1 MPAAIRRTFEENLAA
16 LKRFKAE
23 KGHCKVPQS
32 NSDKALA
39 NFVKNQR
46 SKMERQRLIKIGQF
60 KQAEFDALQ
69 EIGFDWK
76 LQLKTHSKKQQKKSL
91 VRYIQKFKE
100 DHPDV
105 DISDPDLN
113 EFPSG
118 SEHMVKVMRKIQR
131 IKWDQYTADY
141 LFSSFLVDVNDGTT
155 KVARARR
162 RSADSLNYS
171 ASDIIDAI
179 ESDLDDEIDD
189 EIIEPTRRDGIGGQD
204 NILVHRNSTSPENLI
219 DDTISIGIPYVFEQ
233 PPPQEHMNNNDQ
245 NCDQGTSFDN
255 TRIDPFAMADKDN
268 DNTGVQ
274 DVYEQEP
281 PPQEHTHTN
290 DENDKILMQPPA
302 VMNDPPDQGHDK
314 NSDQSI
320 TTENTNSN
328 QISSIENLHGG
339 QVLEDQTN
347 TRKNRTSSSGTTP
360 TTLAP
365 KPRNRKKK
373 KLVLAEDTSAR
384 KSTRTRKTTM
394 RYNN

>member
-16 LKRFKAE
+16 LKGFKVE

-32 NSDKALA
+32 NSEKTLA

-46 SKMERQRLIKIGQF
+46 SKMERQRLTKIGQF

-76 LQLKTHSKKQQKKSL
+76 LQSKTHSKKQQKKSL

-100 DHPDV
+100 DHPDF

-118 SEHMVKVMRKIQR
+118 SEHMANVMRKIQR
-131 IKWDQYTADY
+131 IKWDRYTADY
-141 LFSSFLVDVNDGTT
+141 LFSAFLVDVNDGTT
-155 KVARARR
+155 KAARARR

-179 ESDLDDEIDD
+179 ESDLDDKIDD
-189 EIIEPTRRDGIGGQD
+189 KIIEPTRSDEIGGQD

-219 DDTISIGIPYVFEQ
+219 DDTIIGIPHVLEQ

-245 NCDQGTSFDN
+245 NCEQGTSFDN
-255 TRIDPFAMADKDN
+255 TRIDPFAIVDN

-281 PPQEHTHTN
+281 PPQEYTHTN
-290 DENDKILMQPPA
+290 DENDKILMQP
-302 VMNDPPDQGHDK
+302 DQGHDK

-320 TTENTNSN
+320 ITENTNSN
-328 QISSIENLHGG
+328 QISSIEKLHDE

-347 TRKNRTSSSGTTP
+347 TRKNRTSSTGTAP
-360 TTLAP
+360 NTLAP
-365 KPRNRKKK
+365 KRRNRKKK
-373 KLVLAEDTSAR
+373 ALVLAENASAR
-384 KSTRTRKTTM
+384 KSTRTRKTTC